1 MCPNNEFTVTRRS
14 LLAFLMPQW
23 HSMTFLITPMFLTGL
38 CVTGWSL
45 LANHMVSFIS
55 NEIKKVQ
62 IKNSKQILEQYKHNK
77 IIYIIVIIIVIVL
90 FVICFIYMDRWK
102 NRQTDRQMDGWTVI
116 AICCGWSWPSL
127 IGRLVKVT
135 SGIWPDIS
143 WNPSLHSVYRWDHEL
158 LLLMKLLYNSARR
171 SREVLR
177 QVKVKQN

>member
-77 IIYIIVIIIVIVL
+77 NSNSTL
-90 FVICFIYMDRWK
+90 CYMFYLHGQMEK
-102 NRQTDRQMDGWTVI
+102 QTDRQTDGRMDSDSDLLWLVLTFSDWTF
-116 AICCGWSWPSL
+116 SKSD
-127 IGRLVKVT
+127 
-135 SGIWPDIS
+135 IWH
-143 WNPSLHSVYRWDHEL
+143 L
-158 LLLMKLLYNSARR
+158 A
-171 SREVLR
+171 
-177 QVKVKQN
+177 